1 MPVTGCGLSLQGGAA
16 CCAGFAIAGLVS
28 GWLTVGM
35 LAGPLFAGLSASPE
49 LALIGLVA
57 LLSGQGIRAPVI

>member
-35 LAGPLFAGLSASPE
+35 LAGPLFAGLSVSPE
-49 LALIGLVA
+49 LAFIGLV
-57 LLSGQGIRAPVI
+57 LVSGHGIEAPVI

>member
-28 GWLTVGM
+28 GWLIVGM
-35 LAGPLFAGLSASPE
+35 LAGPLFTGLSASPA
-49 LALIGLVA
+49 LAFIGLVV
-57 LLSGQGIRAPVI
+57 LVSGQGMGAPVI

>member
-16 CCAGFAIAGLVS
+16 CCAGFAIALLVS

-49 LALIGLVA
+49 LALIGLV
-57 LLSGQGIRAPVI
+57 LVSGHGIEAPVI